1 MLTPD
6 TKIPSLS
13 SQSERKLLL
22 FTSLMHTKAKYTSS
36 RGDLR
41 SVFYYSEN
49 NLTVLFFFFF
59 FTLREGKKQRDVAGG
74 LTSIYSKTGTTPFYS
89 ISVWRWSKLES
100 AE

>member
-36 RGDLR
+36 REDLR
-41 SVFYYSEN
+41 SVFYCSQN
-49 NLTVLFFFFF
+49 KLTVLFFFFF
-59 FTLREGKKQRDVAGG
+59 FYFEGGEGTEGCGWGAYFNLFQNWN
-74 LTSIYSKTGTTPFYS
+74 YSVLLHLS
-89 ISVWRWSKLES
+89 LEV
-100 AE
+100 E